1 MTNLYS
7 GKNILILGF
16 GVTGKEVLKTCLEL
30 EANKIYIYDENE
42 IDFAFSSNVEL
53 YNDDAEISVII
64 KSPGIKMDH
73 PLLVK
78 YNNVKVIN
86 DIELAYELVN
96 EETKIIAVTGTN
108 GKSTFVSLLTK
119 ILADQNYDAFACGN
133 IGISPLKVLR
143 EEKNI
148 DYLVL
153 GCSHY
158 PYLIPKIKEILPKS
172 IQIIDSGEAVAKQ
185 TLAVLQNQTGI
196 SDLKKGKCEFYSNVN
211 PKVLDDILENKYS
224 VTKRD
229 F

>member
-1 MTNLYS
+1 MTL
-7 GKNILILGF
+7 L
-16 GVTGKEVLKTCLEL
+16 LKSYIEPMLE
-30 EANKIYIYDENE
+30 
-42 IDFAFSSNVEL
+42 
-53 YNDDAEISVII
+53 
-64 KSPGIKMDH
+64 
-73 PLLVK
+73 
-78 YNNVKVIN
+78 
-86 DIELAYELVN
+86 
-96 EETKIIAVTGTN
+96 
-108 GKSTFVSLLTK
+108 
-119 ILADQNYDAFACGN
+119 Q
-133 IGISPLKVLR
+133 
-143 EEKNI
+143 NI